1 MAEGAAHAAIVTFLP
16 MAALGAG
23 GVLPEGRGVGL
34 WGYGLVV
41 FFCVVVVANG
51 RLAMENKL
59 WTVLFVSLLALS
71 LILFVLFWF
80 FFAEMYVPFP
90 GTWNARN
97 HRLVIHLLIYTYCA
111 ALLFFLNGGYIR

>member
-1 MAEGAAHAAIVTFLP
+1 MGEGGLHAAIVTFLP

-51 RLAMENKL
+51 RVAMENKL
-59 WTVLFVSLLALS
+59 WTAVFVSVFTLS
-71 LILFVLFWF
+71 LAVYIISW
-80 FFAEMYVPFP
+80 
-90 GTWNARN
+90 
-97 HRLVIHLLIYTYCA
+97 
-111 ALLFFLNGGYIR
+111 LFFSDT

>member
-1 MAEGAAHAAIVTFLP
+1 MQSNQNNNRWMGEGGIHAAIVTFLP

-51 RLAMENKL
+51 RVAMENKL
-59 WTVLFVSLLALS
+59 WTVVFVSVFALS
-71 LILFVLFWF
+71 LVVYIISWF
-80 FFAEMYVPFP
+80 FFSE
-90 GTWNARN
+90 T
-97 HRLVIHLLIYTYCA
+97 
-111 ALLFFLNGGYIR
+111 